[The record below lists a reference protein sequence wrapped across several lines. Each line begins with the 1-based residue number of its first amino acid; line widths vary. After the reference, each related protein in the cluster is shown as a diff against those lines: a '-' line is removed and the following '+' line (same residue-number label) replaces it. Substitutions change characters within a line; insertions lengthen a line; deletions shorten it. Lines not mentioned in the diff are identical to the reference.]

1 MVARSCYII
10 ISLILSSNCQN
21 SNMTSVLDMVDE
33 HHTTTK
39 FVAVLFITVF
49 LLYGIFSNLLMAIT
63 FCSRDNIYSPA
74 FILISIQLIIS
85 SFGLFLPEIVI
96 VLPELLRNNNISEAH
111 QTTWETHI
119 SSFLKSFS
127 LLSALHFT
135 FLLTL
140 NRFITQISPK
150 YNSFFESV
158 KLYFLLS
165 FVWLSVFAIT
175 ALDFYYCTT
184 RYHISNLR
192 WKRNC
197 TKQSRESGN
206 IFLSFRQTW
215 IIFLPVTMF
224 IMYIAIFYS
233 IRRKRQSVSDNQIPE
248 NSRMRARS
256 VPIITSTGGHERIML
271 IQAAIICGALES
283 TILVFN
289 FLPLVVLK
297 IFGQKAIIPLGIF
310 INCYGISSRAVLPT
324 VYFIYNKQAHNIIK
338 NFFLRLRLLIAIRK
352 ATTAT
357 STNIAVS

>member
-1 MVARSCYII
+1 MLSSIMVTRSCYII
-10 ISLILSSNCQN
+10 IFLILSSNCQN

-33 HHTTTK
+33 HRTTTK
-39 FVAVLFITVF
+39 YVAVVFITAF
-49 LLYGIFSNLLMAIT
+49 LLYGIVSNLLMAIT
-63 FCSRDNIYSPA
+63 FCGRDNIYSPA

-85 SFGLFLPEIVI
+85 SFGLFLPEIAI

-119 SSFLKSFS
+119 SSFLKPFS
-127 LLSALHFT
+127 LLSTLHFT

-165 FVWLSVFAIT
+165 FVWL
-175 ALDFYYCTT
+175 
-184 RYHISNLR
+184 
-192 WKRNC
+192 
-197 TKQSRESGN
+197 
-206 IFLSFRQTW
+206 FRQTW
-215 IIFLPVTMF
+215 TLFLPIAMF
-224 IMYIAIFYS
+224 VMYIAIFYS
-233 IRRKRQSVSDNQIPE
+233 IRRKRLSVSDINQIQE
-248 NSRMRARS
+248 NSRMHAS
-256 VPIITSTGGHERIML
+256 IIANTGGHERIML

-289 FLPLVVLK
+289 FLPLLVLK

-310 INCYGISSRAVLPT
+310 INCYGISSRAALPT
-324 VYFIYNKQAHNIIK
+324 VYFIYNKQARNIVK

>member
-74 FILISIQLIIS
+74 FILISLQLIIS
-85 SFGLFLPEIVI
+85 SFGLFLPEIAI
-96 VLPELLRNNNISEAH
+96 VLPELLRNNISEMH
-111 QTTWETHI
+111 QTTWDMHVFL
-119 SSFLKSFS
+119 FLKPFS
-127 LLSALHFT
+127 IFSSLHFT

-140 NRFITQISPK
+140 NRFVTQISPK

-165 FVWLSVFAIT
+165 FVWLSIFAIT

-192 WKRNC
+192 WERNC

-215 IIFLPVTMF
+215 IIFLPVAMF
-224 IMYIAIFYS
+224 VMYIAIFYS
-233 IRRKRQSVSDNQIPE
+233 IRRKRLSVSDINQIQE
-248 NSRMRARS
+248 ISRMHTRS
-256 VPIITSTGGHERIML
+256 VSSIANTGGYERIML

-289 FLPLVVLK
+289 FLPLLVLK

-310 INCYGISSRAVLPT
+310 INCYGISSRAALPT